1 MTSFSIRNFGCRV
14 NQAEAFDWAWE
25 LQEHGFRLEKN
36 FERSHVVVV
45 NTCTLTGRADRDA
58 RKFIRRILRLN
69 PDAKVV
75 ATGCLAERNPA
86 ELENIP
92 GIWRVIPNSQ
102 KAMLAGHIHSGEDAN
117 REAGV
122 VPFRARALVKVQD
135 GCNMSCSFCIIP
147 RVRGRSVS
155 APREKVLSRV
165 KQLAENGFAE
175 IVLTG
180 IHLCSYGLDFEPRS
194 SLLGLLQDIEALDQ
208 TVRIRLSSLDPRLL
222 PLPLLKHLTT
232 SNKICPHFHLS
243 LQHGSEAILA
253 RMGRRSTPAE
263 YRDILMVLRENSPRA
278 GIGADLIVGFPGETE
293 RDFERIVK
301 FVLEVPLT
309 YFHVFSY
316 SPRPGTGAAA
326 WPQVSDQTKKER
338 AGLLRKIS
346 RQKNLAFRSLFL
358 GQELEAVV
366 IERTGG
372 TAEVLTS
379 NYIQVRVPACQ
390 AEPGKPVVVRPERIT
405 DRDTTGI
412 IVDR

>member
-14 NQAEAFDWAWE
+14 NQAEGFDWAWE
-25 LQEHGFRLEKN
+25 LQEHGFRLEKD

-58 RKFIRRILRLN
+58 RRFIRRILRLN
-69 PDAKVV
+69 PGAKVV

-102 KAMLAGHIHSGEDAN
+102 KAMLAGHIHSGVDAN
-117 REAGV
+117 PEADI

-155 APREKVLSRV
+155 APRQKVLSRV

-194 SLLGLLQDIEALDQ
+194 SLLDLLQDIEALGQ

-232 SNKICPHFHLS
+232 SKKICPHFHLS

-253 RMGRRSTPAE
+253 RMGRQSTPEE
-263 YRDILMVLRENSPRA
+263 YRNILMVLREHSPRA

-293 RDFERIVK
+293 RDFERMIK
-301 FVLEVPLT
+301 FVMEVPLT

-316 SPRPGTGAAA
+316 SPRPGTDAAG

-346 RQKNLAFRSLFL
+346 RQKNWAFRSLFL

-366 IERTGG
+366 IEKTGG

-379 NYIQVRVPACQ
+379 NYIQVRVPACP